1 MVSADEQLADIS
13 VSPLELFFD
22 LVFVFAIT
30 QVSVLIRHDTSAGN
44 VMRGLLVLA
53 MLWWA
58 WSQYT
63 WTTNAVGTE
72 RLSARLV
79 LLLAMGA
86 TLFTALA
93 VPDAFD
99 DAGLRFAA
107 GYAAV
112 LLLALTFYWIATGSD
127 TQGRRSAFVTTYL
140 PLAALAGLVFLI
152 GGMFDPG
159 VRTAIWVIGIAVEML
174 AALKS
179 GQRDFQIR
187 PGHFAERHALF
198 VILALGESIV
208 AVGLAASEVERTLE
222 VTLALGSAF
231 VGTAVLW
238 WAYFDRITEACDR
251 ALGDVTGTARTRMAR
266 DVFTL
271 GHVPLVLGLVLY
283 AVVAEE
289 AVAHPDEHLGLA
301 TRLILAASFALVM
314 VTLAGVGRLAGL
326 PSLWERLVAA
336 GAVAVMALLGGQVVG
351 WVLVMGAA
359 AIVVVALVM
368 ERRRLVA
375 HAA

>member
-1 MVSADEQLADIS
+1 MANADEPLSDIS

-30 QVSVLIRHDTSAGN
+30 QVAVLIRQDTSMGN
-44 VMRGLLVLA
+44 VLRGLLILA

-99 DAGLRFAA
+99 DAGVRFAG

-112 LLLALTFYWIATGSD
+112 LLLALTYYGVATGSD
-127 TQGRRSAFVTTYL
+127 GRGLRSAFLTTYL
-140 PLAALAGLVFLI
+140 SLAALAAVVFLI
-152 GGMFDPG
+152 GGMFGPG
-159 VRTAIWVIGIAVEML
+159 VRTAIWVLGMAVEML
-174 AALKS
+174 AALQS

-208 AVGLAASEVERTLE
+208 AVGLAASEGERTLE
-222 VTLALGSAF
+222 ATLALGSAF
-231 VGTAVLW
+231 LGTAVLW

-251 ALGDVTGTARTRMAR
+251 ALGDVTGTARTRMALA
-266 DVFTL
+266 VFTL

-301 TRLILAASFALVM
+301 TRLILAAAFALVM
-314 VTLAGVGRLAGL
+314 VTLVAVGRLAGL

-336 GAVAVMALLGGQVVG
+336 GAVVVMALLGGQVVG
-351 WVLVMGAA
+351 WALVVGVAI
-359 AIVVVALVM
+359 IVVVALVM
-368 ERRRLVA
+368 ERRRLVGQ
-375 HAA
+375 AA